1 MRLVQGGLQI
11 SRPRSRR
18 QDVLTLRH
26 GASRRDGM
34 CRECHNAFRVMPGV
48 RRFQPTICP
57 GCIIERLE
65 RLSADAL

>member
-11 SRPRSRR
+11 SRPRSPR
-18 QDVLTLRH
+18 QDVLTFRH
-26 GASRRDGM
+26 GAPRRNDM

-48 RRFQPTICP
+48 RRFQPTLCP
-57 GCIIERLE
+57 RCIIERLE